1 MGRYRYEGTDRSGAP
16 VSGLLDAP
24 HLNAAIHDLGRQGVR
39 VTAIRED
46 TTFVAPAPAP
56 APRPVTGSALPP
68 AVALS
73 TPAAS
78 ARDVAVAL
86 SERDLGP
93 QLNALRA
100 AAQPT
105 EVRTPYLKDG
115 ELHLLFSQLA
125 SLLNS
130 MAPVQAFHH
139 LAGMQRRPW
148 LRDVFQGVADRVAEG
163 KSLADAMAV
172 YPDVFPPGNVG
183 QIRSAE
189 AGGYLPEACQVSSD
203 QIMVARKLRRSSW
216 WVLIFFWVTLFSF
229 LMLGITGRYAAS
241 WKETFNRPGLTT
253 EMVLQDMARAIFL
266 HPMWIVIGLLAAAII
281 SGPKFFGRPQFLPLR
296 HRLATITP
304 GIKNWARHDANAM
317 FLYHLRKLSETGISP
332 FRAWNLAS
340 QSMTNVVLAEQMA
353 EPARGSHE
361 GTKLSEMI
369 LRAQILEEGHTQM
382 IATGELTG
390 QVGTAISDASRMV
403 YHELEEARKR
413 LVWRWGAWVFLF
425 AVIFPALAFG
435 FFFVQYFQGIW
446 EAVFQGVPG
455 FDPNVN

>member
-1 MGRYRYEGTDRSGAP
+1 MGRYRYEGTDRGGAP

-46 TTFVAPAPAP
+46 SPVVSPIVQPRPESMIRPTVAVAQPAPH
-56 APRPVTGSALPP
+56 
-68 AVALS
+68 
-73 TPAAS
+73 
-78 ARDVAVAL
+78 ARDVAVAI

-100 AAQPT
+100 VALPT
-105 EVRTPYLKDG
+105 EVRTPFLKDG
-115 ELHLLFSQLA
+115 ELHMLFSQLA
-125 SLLNS
+125 SLLNTL
-130 MAPVQAFHH
+130 APVQAFHH
-139 LAGMQRRPW
+139 LAGMQRREW
-148 LRDVFQGVADRVAEG
+148 LRDVYQGVAARVAEG

-172 YPDVFPPGNVG
+172 YPDVFPPGNIG

-189 AGGYLPEACQVSSD
+189 TGGYLPEACQVASD

-216 WVLIFFWVTLFSF
+216 WVLIFFWGTLFGF
-229 LMLGITGRYAAS
+229 MMLGVTGQYTAS

-253 EMVLQDMARAIFL
+253 EMVIQDMVRALFL
-266 HPMWIVIGLLAAAII
+266 HPMWIAIAVLAGLALL
-281 SGPKFFGRPQFLPLR
+281 GPRIFGHPRFLPFR

-340 QSMTNVVLAEQMA
+340 QSMTNTVLAAEMA

-361 GTKLSEMI
+361 GTKLSDMI

-413 LVWRWGAWVFLF
+413 LIWRWGVWVVLF
-425 AVIFPALAFG
+425 GVFFPALAFG
-435 FFFVQYFQGIW
+435 FFFVQYFQGLW

>member
-24 HLNAAIHDLGRQGVR
+24 HLNGAIHDLGRQGVQ

-46 TTFVAPAPAP
+46 ASFIAPAP
-56 APRPVTGSALPP
+56 APRSAAGPKMPP
-68 AVALS
+68 TVAASVAV
-73 TPAAS
+73 PS

-100 AAQPT
+100 VAQPT
-105 EVRTPYLKDG
+105 EIRTPFLKDG

-130 MAPVQAFHH
+130 MAPVQAFTH
-139 LAGMQRRPW
+139 LAGMQRREW
-148 LRDVFQGVADRVAEG
+148 LRDVYQGVAARVAEG

-172 YPDVFPPGNVG
+172 YPDVFPPGNIG

-189 AGGYLPEACQVSSD
+189 TGGYLPEACQVASD

-216 WVLIFFWVTLFSF
+216 WVLIFFWGTVFGF
-229 LMLGITGRYAAS
+229 MMLGITGQYAAS

-253 EMVLQDMARAIFL
+253 QMVLQDMARALLL
-266 HPMWIVIGLLAAAII
+266 HPMWIPIILLAIAILA
-281 SGPKFFGRPQFLPLR
+281 GPKFFGRAQFRPLR

-317 FLYHLRKLSETGISP
+317 FLFHLRKLSETGISP

-340 QSMTNVVLAEQMA
+340 QSMTNVALAEQMA
-353 EPARGSHE
+353 EPSKGSHE
-361 GTKLSEMI
+361 GTKLSDMI

-403 YHELEEARKR
+403 YHELEQARKR
-413 LVWRWGAWVFLF
+413 LIWRWGVWVVLF
-425 AVIFPALAFG
+425 GVFFPALAFG
-435 FFFVQYFQGIW
+435 FFFVQYFQGLW

-455 FDPNVN
+455 FDPTVN